1 MRILTLILVMAAAF
15 VVHNARADDSDL
27 MKQANA
33 LFKPI
38 PATPPPLQDN
48 SLSKPKIELGRML
61 YFEPRLSV
69 SHAISCNTCHNM
81 GLGTVDAR
89 ETSVGH
95 KWQHGPRNAP
105 PVTNAVF
112 NTAQFWDGRAK
123 DLEAQAGGP
132 VENPIE
138 MGATADTVVATLR
151 SIPEYR
157 TRFAEAF
164 PDAKEP
170 ITFDTTRKAI
180 AAFEATLL
188 TPDSP
193 FDRFLRGNA
202 DAMTT
207 AQKAGL
213 KLFIETGCAS
223 CHNGIN
229 IGGNGYRKFGVV
241 EQPGAD
247 LLPPEDKGR
256 FKVTQT
262 ASDEYVFKIPS
273 LRNVALTAPYF
284 HSGRAWSLK
293 QAVSV
298 MGNAQ
303 LGRNLSD
310 QEVDS
315 IVAFLDALTG
325 RQPEVSYPILP
336 PRTGKTPLP
345 KD

>member
-1 MRILTLILVMAAAF
+1 MRILTLTLALAAALII
-15 VVHNARADDSDL
+15 HNASADDSDL
-27 MKQANA
+27 MNQANA

-38 PATPPPLQDN
+38 PASPPPLKDN
-48 SLSKPKIELGRML
+48 PLNKAKIELGRML
-61 YFEPRLSV
+61 YFEPRLSA
-69 SHAISCNTCHNM
+69 SQAISCNTCHNM
-81 GLGTVDAR
+81 GLATVDGR
-89 ETSVGH
+89 ETSIGH
-95 KWQHGPRNAP
+95 RWQHGPRNAP
-105 PVTNAVF
+105 PVVNAVF
-112 NTAQFWDGRAK
+112 NTAQFWDGRAS

-138 MGATADTVVATLR
+138 MGATEDTVVATLR
-151 SIPEYR
+151 SIPDYR
-157 TRFAEAF
+157 KRFTEAF
-164 PDAKEP
+164 PDVKEP
-170 ITFDTTRKAI
+170 VTFEDTRKAI

-188 TPDSP
+188 TPDAP
-193 FDRFLRGNA
+193 FDRFLRG
-202 DAMTT
+202 DAGALT
-207 AQKAGL
+207 ATQKAGL

-241 EQPGAD
+241 EQPGGD

-262 ASDEYVFKIPS
+262 VSDEYVFKVPS

-298 MGNAQ
+298 MGSSQ

-315 IVAFLDALTG
+315 IVAFLDSLTG
-325 RQPEVSYPILP
+325 KQPQVSYPVLP
-336 PRTGKTPLP
+336 PRSGSTPLP
-345 KD
+345 SD